1 MCYSSEQ
8 VILYESKIVY
18 LAVEELLYVWR
29 KIKVDDTSYD
39 SKPNVG
45 TYLERF
51 FLSYKINSPR
61 AAMHSMTTA

>member
-1 MCYSSEQ
+1 MCYFSEQ

-39 SKPNVG
+39 SKTKCG
-45 TYLERF
+45 HLYLERF
-51 FLSYKINSPR
+51 FLSYKINKS
-61 AAMHSMTTA
+61 